1 MPEYKA
7 YTEEMIEAERRSR
20 EGEPMGELGR
30 RQKFQPPVYAIS
42 QNSSNGTRDS
52 VTDFKLLKFND
63 SEQAYVQI
71 GTIFGRIPKE
81 VRSDIIT
88 RLNTEV

>member
-1 MPEYKA
+1 MN
-7 YTEEMIEAERRSR
+7 MRSESAAR
-20 EGEPMGELGR
+20 GT
-30 RQKFQPPVYAIS
+30 
-42 QNSSNGTRDS
+42 SNGTRDG

-63 SEQAYVQI
+63 SEQAYVQV